1 MLTATMV
8 AVGMMQGTARA
19 QAGGDRMPTDGMAHE
34 HKAAAPSMTLS
45 VSVGGRTT
53 SLSAADLLAMPQKT
67 VAVHNAHSN
76 ADETYT
82 GVAVSDLLAK
92 YGVMAA
98 GAGAKQVYHSYLRA
112 EGTDHYW
119 VVYSASEVE
128 GAVHKGDVIVALTV
142 DGKPLTE
149 DGMFKLV
156 STEEQKP
163 ARWVRNLAALT
174 FVTVE

>member
-1 MLTATMV
+1 
-8 AVGMMQGTARA
+8 
-19 QAGGDRMPTDGMAHE
+19 
-34 HKAAAPSMTLS
+34 MTLA
-45 VSVGGRTT
+45 VSVGGKAT
-53 SLSAADLLAMPQKT
+53 SLTAADLQAMPQKT

-76 ADETYT
+76 ADETYS

-92 YGVMAA
+92 YGVTAA
-98 GAGAKQVYHSYLRA
+98 GPGAKQVYHSYLRA

-119 VVYSASEVE
+119 VIYSASEVE
-128 GAVHKGDVIVALTV
+128 GTVHKGNVIVALAV
-142 DGKPLTE
+142 DGKPLAE

-163 ARWVRNLAALT
+163 ARWVRNLMGLT